1 MSARIIFKA
10 KLLNVE
16 TGVDQKTAALTMR
29 LVFASQRYDKGLD
42 QIVPCSQ
49 NVKVIEDHHHMKDF
63 YLSFKG
69 REIYLPIEMTPV
81 ERNIFYKTTGDGKPL
96 MLEEKKAGVQIW
108 ISVQDVGNLL
118 LMKKIYIIMNALYLE
133 NPINQTLE
141 IHYFV

>member
-81 ERNIFYKTTGDGKPL
+81 ERNIFYKTIGDGKPL

-133 NPINQTLE
+133 NPIKSST
-141 IHYFV
+141 

>member
-16 TGVDQKTAALTMR
+16 TGVDQKTADLTMR

-133 NPINQTLE
+133 NPIKSNT
-141 IHYFV
+141 

>member
-1 MSARIIFKA
+1 MSAQIIFKA

-108 ISVQDVGNLL
+108 ISVQDVGNLF

-133 NPINQTLE
+133 NPIKSNT
-141 IHYFV
+141 

>member
-1 MSARIIFKA
+1 MSALIIFKA

-96 MLEEKKAGVQIW
+96 SLEVKKPSDQAIT
-108 ISVQDVGNLL
+108 
-118 LMKKIYIIMNALYLE
+118 KTA
-133 NPINQTLE
+133 
-141 IHYFV
+141 

>member
-1 MSARIIFKA
+1 MSALIIFKA

-96 MLEEKKAGVQIW
+96 MLEEKKVAEQAPA
-108 ISVQDVGNLL
+108 
-118 LMKKIYIIMNALYLE
+118 KTA
-133 NPINQTLE
+133 
-141 IHYFV
+141 